1 MSILNEGDN
10 PHLFFALGALQRI
23 YLVDSLIARNIDR
36 FFVSYRPP
44 YVPPPEVWGGGGYPS
59 SGPSSPTPKSTT
71 ETSQSKTEVP
81 LVVVLFVL
89 GLFVVVPIGCVIWML
104 VQVFDF

>member
-1 MSILNEGDN
+1 MFGDMN
-10 PHLFFALGALQRI
+10 GGGFGDRPWGAHEP
-23 YLVDSLIARNIDR
+23 
-36 FFVSYRPP
+36 YRPP

-89 GLFVVVPIGCVIWML
+89 GLAVVVPIGCVIWML